1 MKAAKKAPAPNAAT
15 KELEGEA
22 AAGSFMQHSH
32 KHRAKDINEREMDEE
47 VHDFAED
54 NVKGISGIRQET
66 HPYGDN
72 GQLNMYAQHKHKKHS
87 KGDNHHPFIGERK
100 YDEDVQGF
108 VVDAINNPLG
118 VERNDEP
125 YPTNGYKN
133 VYPDVDHSQSGTSF
147 AAEDFGGFDYSE
159 AASGFLGQRKHRKHH
174 RDIAERKM
182 DTEVHGFVVSALPP
196 LKERVR
202 NEVPYQANGW

>member
-54 NVKGISGIRQET
+54 NVRGISGIRQET

-72 GQLNMYAQHKHKKHS
+72 G
-87 KGDNHHPFIGERK
+87 
-100 YDEDVQGF
+100 
-108 VVDAINNPLG
+108 
-118 VERNDEP
+118 
-125 YPTNGYKN
+125 
-133 VYPDVDHSQSGTSF
+133 
-147 AAEDFGGFDYSE
+147 
-159 AASGFLGQRKHRKHH
+159 
-174 RDIAERKM
+174 
-182 DTEVHGFVVSALPP
+182 
-196 LKERVR
+196 
-202 NEVPYQANGW
+202 